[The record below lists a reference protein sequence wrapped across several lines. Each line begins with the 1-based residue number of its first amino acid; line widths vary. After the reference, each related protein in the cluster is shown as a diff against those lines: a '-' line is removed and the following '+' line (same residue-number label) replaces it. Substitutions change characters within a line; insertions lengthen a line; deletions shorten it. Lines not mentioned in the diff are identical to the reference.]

1 MDRTAQQALDQYHL
15 AYNNMAYRSICK
27 LIAYLLA
34 GTSHTLVD
42 VTHTPEYIELTNLL
56 TDTALE
62 TCGHPAY
69 HGRGWTLAFRL
80 HQLASN
86 HLERGTVALSV
97 VQQTFAAV
105 EIYLDLFRQSVTTRE
120 NRLNDDPTSR
130 AIAQMEG
137 ALILLEES
145 VRTTSD
151 LPSRRGR
158 VAYHLTAACVGL
170 LRTAALLLKSNDAL
184 GFYAAE
190 KFSRALRD
198 MVYGLNEIAAEPDSP
213 YIFSRASAYLL
224 KCLEEK

>member
-27 LIAYLLA
+27 LIACLLA
-34 GTSHTLVD
+34 GTSHPLAD
-42 VTHTPEYIELTNLL
+42 VTYTPEYIELTNLL

-62 TCGHPAY
+62 ICGHPAY
-69 HGRGWTLAFRL
+69 RGRGWTLAFRL
-80 HQLASN
+80 HQLATN
-86 HLERGTVALSV
+86 YLERGAVALSV
-97 VQQTFAAV
+97 VQHTFAAV
-105 EIYLDLFRQSVTTRE
+105 EIYLDLFRRSVTTRE
-120 NRLNDDPTSR
+120 DRLNDDPTSK
-130 AIAQMEG
+130 AISQMEG

-158 VAYHLTAACVGL
+158 AAYHLTAACVGL
-170 LRTAALLLKSNDAL
+170 LRTAMLLLKSNDVL
-184 GFYAAE
+184 GDCAAE

-198 MVYGLNEIAAEPDSP
+198 MVYGLNEIAADPDLP
-213 YIFSRASAYLL
+213 HIFSRASTYLL